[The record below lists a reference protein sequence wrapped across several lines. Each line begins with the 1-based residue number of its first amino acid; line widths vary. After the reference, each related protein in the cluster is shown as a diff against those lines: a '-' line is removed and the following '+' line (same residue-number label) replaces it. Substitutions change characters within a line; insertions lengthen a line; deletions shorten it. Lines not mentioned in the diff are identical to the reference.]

1 MNNHSSST
9 VMRLTALW
17 ALSESGLGGIMHAFK
32 IPFTGFFLGGF
43 AIVIVTLLAAVA
55 EQKAKAIMQATLLVV
70 LVKAAASP
78 HSPPMAY
85 IAVAFQGLVGA
96 LFYGLIPSLR
106 FAAPWFGA
114 VALLESAVQKFLVM
128 TLLFGKSVWE
138 ALDLFVAGI
147 LKDFHINNEFSFSY
161 WLMGIYTIVYVVW
174 GFMLGWWASGQW
186 DRMYKQKEEV
196 MKRYQELTSV
206 STNLPSSKK
215 KSYKWLSALAILL
228 FIVGVFSWNNLGG
241 KAGYAVLRTIA
252 ALLLIWFVLNPVLK
266 WLIQRWVSKQRANN
280 QQQVTT
286 ILALVP
292 ELKNLVQPAYELA
305 SQQHQGLRKY
315 KVFVEHLL
323 VLALFSQSFDNKN

>member
-1 MNNHSSST
+1 
-9 VMRLTALW
+9 MRLTALW

-43 AIVIVTLLAAVA
+43 AIVIVTLLAAVS
-55 EQKAKAIMQATLLVV
+55 EQKAKTIVQATLLVV

-114 VALLESAVQKFLVM
+114 IALLESAVQKFLVM

-147 LKDFHINNEFSFSY
+147 LKDFHINNDFSFSY
-161 WLMGIYTIVYVVW
+161 WLMGVYTIVYVVW
-174 GFMLGWWASGQW
+174 GFILGWWASGQW
-186 DRMYKQKEEV
+186 QRIHQYKDEV
-196 MKRYQELTSV
+196 LKQYQELTSA
-206 STNLPSSKK
+206 TNVLPTSSKK

-252 ALLLIWFVLNPVLK
+252 ALLLIWFVLNPLLK
-266 WLIQRWVSKQRANN
+266 WLIQRWVTKQQASH

-286 ILALVP
+286 VLALVP
-292 ELKNLVQPAYELA
+292 ELKNLVQPAYTLA
-305 SQQHQGLRKY
+305 SQQYKGLTKY
-315 KVFVEHLL
+315 KTFVEYLL
-323 VLALFSQSFDNKN
+323 VLALFANQESAE

>member
-1 MNNHSSST
+1 
-9 VMRLTALW
+9 
-17 ALSESGLGGIMHAFK
+17 
-32 IPFTGFFLGGF
+32 
-43 AIVIVTLLAAVA
+43 
-55 EQKAKAIMQATLLVV
+55 
-70 LVKAAASP
+70 
-78 HSPPMAY
+78 
-85 IAVAFQGLVGA
+85 
-96 LFYGLIPSLR
+96 
-106 FAAPWFGA
+106 
-114 VALLESAVQKFLVM
+114 
-128 TLLFGKSVWE
+128 
-138 ALDLFVAGI
+138 
-147 LKDFHINNEFSFSY
+147 
-161 WLMGIYTIVYVVW
+161 
-174 GFMLGWWASGQW
+174 
-186 DRMYKQKEEV
+186 MYEQKEEV

-228 FIVGVFSWNNLGG
+228 FIVSVFSWNNLGG

-323 VLALFSQSFDNKN
+323 VLALFSQFFDNKN